1 MEGHRP
7 LDAAG
12 GSAIRGQAIRA
23 VALAFLLVVG
33 ASSSVSQNRPNP
45 PQQSPNAPPDASHIK
60 QLYSEQKWDEI
71 VRAMQAPSPDHADLD
86 YYYGSA
92 LAQRGRLDDA
102 RNAFLAGHRIAPKD
116 ARFSVELAGV
126 AFKQNQRKQ
135 AILWLQRA
143 LQIDASDIY
152 TNDFLATIYFLNGNL
167 EAALKYWNRIGKPV
181 IETVQPDHPLRIRPA
196 LLDRALAF
204 SPASQLRLADYATSM
219 KRLQGLEIFPSPRI
233 QLAARLDGKFDAAL
247 NLEERNG
254 FGNNLWEALLST
266 FSGVAYQTLYPA
278 YDNIGGS
285 AINITS
291 LVRWDSE
298 KRRLAAALSGPLHQN
313 PKWRYRLGTDL
324 RNENWDIRQSF
335 TGPAP
340 LLGALN
346 LRREAGGV
354 EIDSFN
360 SGRWGWSAG
369 VEFSHRDYRN
379 IVPGSTLTPDL
390 LLSGFQLK
398 QTADANYLLLRIP
411 EHRLLLNSAASWQ
424 VGRIWSQPAHA
435 FAKYQGTLQL
445 TWFPKLEGDDYEAQ
459 SKLRSGGTS
468 GQPPFDELYMLG
480 MERDNHLWM
489 RAHVG
494 TRDGRKGSAPLGRN
508 YFLSNSE
515 IDKNIYSNGLITL
528 KLSPFLDSGKIT
540 DPGGTL
546 GSPKWLWDT
555 GVQAKVHIL
564 GVGMTFVYGKDLR
577 TGNNAFYFTAG
588 R

>member
-1 MEGHRP
+1 

-12 GSAIRGQAIRA
+12 SAAIRGQIIRA
-23 VALAFLLVVG
+23 VALAFLLVVAG
-33 ASSSVSQNRPNP
+33 SPAISQNRPNSP
-45 PQQSPNAPPDASHIK
+45 EQSPNAPPDASHIK

-71 VRAMQAPSPDHADLD
+71 VRIIHALSPDNADLD

-92 LAQRGRLDDA
+92 LAQLGHLDEASNSFLTGR
-102 RNAFLAGHRIAPKD
+102 RIAPQD
-116 ARFSVELAGV
+116 ARFPVELAGV
-126 AFKQNQRKQ
+126 AFKRNQRKQ
-135 AILWLQRA
+135 AIIWLQRA
-143 LQIDASDIY
+143 LRIDASDNY
-152 TNDFLATIYFLNGNL
+152 TNDFIATIYFLTGNL
-167 EAALKYWNRIGKPV
+167 EAALKYWNRINKPV
-181 IETVQPDHPLRIRPA
+181 IQAVQPDHTLRIRPA

-204 SPASQLRLADYATSM
+204 SPASQLRLPDYATSM
-219 KRLQGLEIFPSPRI
+219 KWLQGLEIFPSPRV
-233 QLAARLDGKFDAAL
+233 QLAARPDGKFDAAL

-254 FGNNLWEALLST
+254 FGNNLGEALLST

-285 AINITS
+285 AINVTS

-298 KRRLAAALSGPLHQN
+298 KRRLAATLSGPLHQN
-313 PKWRYRLGTDL
+313 PKWRYRFAVDL
-324 RNENWDIRQSF
+324 RNENWDIRRSF
-335 TGPAP
+335 TGPSP

-360 SGRWGWSAG
+360 NGRWGWSAG
-369 VEFSHRDYRN
+369 VEFSHREYRDV
-379 IVPGSTLTPDL
+379 VPGSTLTPDL
-390 LLSGFQLK
+390 LLTGYQLK

-411 EHRLLLNSAASWQ
+411 EHRLLLNNAASWQ
-424 VGRIWSQPAHA
+424 LGRIWSQPAHA
-435 FAKYQGTLQL
+435 FTKYQGKVQL
-445 TWFPKLEGDDYEAQ
+445 TWFPKLEGDDYEVQA
-459 SKLRSGGTS
+459 KLRSGGTS

-480 MERDNHLWM
+480 LERDNDLWM

-508 YFLSNSE
+508 YFLSNTE

-540 DPGGTL
+540 DSTGTL

-555 GVQAKVHIL
+555 GAQAKIRVL